1 MTHAT
6 KETSATLRLVAS
18 EVIFGTL
25 GLFVRMVP
33 LTSTALAASR
43 GILGAAFILAFMHL
57 RGIQLTLPH
66 NSKTRAILLASGV
79 CLTLN
84 WAFLFEAYRLT
95 TLATAEL
102 AYEMAP
108 VIVMA
113 VAPFVLKEHLTA
125 TRRVCLCLALVG
137 IVCVSGVLEPGAAV
151 GVTPQGVALGLV
163 AACFYASVMVLNQ
176 FLGEVRP
183 LDKTAVQLGVAGIA
197 LLPLVALGGGAGWA
211 ALDVRAWLLLLV
223 VCLVHTGV
231 AFILWFS
238 SLHELS
244 AQKVAIFNY
253 IDPAVALITSALVFG
268 ERMTPLATVGA
279 VLILGSTLASELLE
293 LRAQAS

>member
-1 MTHAT
+1 MTERWT
-6 KETSATLRLVAS
+6 ESSATLRLVAS

-25 GLFVRMVP
+25 GLFVRLIP
-33 LTSTALAASR
+33 LSSEALAASR
-43 GILGAAFILAFMHL
+43 GILGALFLLVFMRL
-57 RGIQLTLPH
+57 RGLRLELPQRRR
-66 NSKTRAILLASGV
+66 TMALLLVSGV

-113 VAPFVLKEHLTA
+113 VSPFVLNEHLTG
-125 TRRVCLCLALVG
+125 TRKVCLCLALAG
-137 IVCVSGVLEPGAAV
+137 IVAVSGVLEPGATV
-151 GVTPQGVALGLV
+151 GVTIEGVALGLV

-176 FLGEVRP
+176 FLGSVEP
-183 LDKTAVQLGVAGIA
+183 LTKTAVQLGVAGLA
-197 LLPLVALGGGAGWA
+197 LVPRLAVAGEVGWLSLGP
-211 ALDVRAWLLLLV
+211 REWLLLMI

-253 IDPAVALITSALVFG
+253 IDPAVALLVSALVFG
-268 ERMTPLATVGA
+268 ERLTPLATVGA

-293 LRAQAS
+293 MDADAS